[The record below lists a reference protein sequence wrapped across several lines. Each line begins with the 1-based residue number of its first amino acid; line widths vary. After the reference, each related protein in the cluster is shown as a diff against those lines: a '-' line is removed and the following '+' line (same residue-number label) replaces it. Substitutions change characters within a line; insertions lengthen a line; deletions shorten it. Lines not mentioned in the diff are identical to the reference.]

1 MHRFS
6 AGGFSAGSCD
16 GSLKTAFRVTN
27 KTNQGVMKEGRV
39 VMKRGLGLAIAC
51 AALAACSTEKGPAPT
66 SNTGF
71 GSEQTPPPRSGSM
84 ADSSMFK
91 TIYFDFDKSDLR
103 ADAREGLQ
111 SNASYLKSNSSVQVT
126 IEGNTDN
133 RGSNEYNLALG
144 KRRADAAYKYLV
156 DLGVDSSRMT
166 TISYGEE
173 HPAVEGNNELAWAK
187 NRRDDF
193 KAR

>member
-1 MHRFS
+1 M
-6 AGGFSAGSCD
+6 
-16 GSLKTAFRVTN
+16 V
-27 KTNQGVMKEGRV
+27 
-39 VMKRGLGLAIAC
+39 C
-51 AALAACSTEKGPAPT
+51 AAALVACSSDKGPAPT

-71 GSEQTPPPRSGSM
+71 GSEQTPPPRSNAGM
-84 ADSSMFK
+84 ADSSMYR

-111 SNASYLKSNSSVQVT
+111 SNASYLKSNSSAQVT

-144 KRRADAAYKYLV
+144 KRRADAAYKYLT
-156 DLGVDSSRMT
+156 DLGVDTSRMT
-166 TISYGEE
+166 TVSYGEE
-173 HPAVEGNNELAWAK
+173 KPAVEGNNELAWAK

-193 KAR
+193 K

>member
-1 MHRFS
+1 VRWITEDRFS
-6 AGGFSAGSCD
+6 SYEED
-16 GSLKTAFRVTN
+16 GRRKNMV
-27 KTNQGVMKEGRV
+27 KKEGRV
-39 VMKRGLGLAIAC
+39 VVKRGLGLAIVC
-51 AALAACSTEKGPAPT
+51 AALVGCADTKGPAAT
-66 SNTGF
+66 SNTDF
-71 GSEQTPPPRSGSM
+71 GKETPPPAHSM
-84 ADSSMFK
+84 STADSSMFR

-111 SNASYLKSNSSVQVT
+111 SNATYLKGNSSAQVT
-126 IEGNTDN
+126 IEGNTDE

-166 TISYGEE
+166 TVSYGEE
-173 HPAVEGNNELAWAK
+173 KPAVEGHNELAWAK

>member
-1 MHRFS
+1 
-6 AGGFSAGSCD
+6 
-16 GSLKTAFRVTN
+16 
-27 KTNQGVMKEGRV
+27 V
-39 VMKRGLGLAIAC
+39 VVKRGLGLAIVV
-51 AALAACSTEKGPAPT
+51 AALVGCASDKPPAS

-71 GSEQTPPPRSGSM
+71 GGEQTPPARSSGSAM
-84 ADSSMFK
+84 DSSMFR

-111 SNASYLKSNSSVQVT
+111 SNATYLKGNSTVQVT

-156 DLGVDSSRMT
+156 DSGVDSSRMT